1 MTATPGRR
9 EVSAVADRRRD
20 RRVTIRFDEAEYAAV
35 CQAAGQARLA
45 VSAWA
50 GRVLAAEAERAVR
63 PVPWA
68 VEVAW
73 VEDAAAEARRVGV
86 LLNQAVAALHATG
99 EAPAEL
105 DDAVAAARRAR
116 VALADAADRL
126 AEAGT
131 DAVA

>member
-1 MTATPGRR
+1 
-9 EVSAVADRRRD
+9 V
-20 RRVTIRFDEAEYAAV
+20 
-35 CQAAGQARLA
+35 
-45 VSAWA
+45 
-50 GRVLAAEAERAVR
+50 ERAVR

-68 VEVAW
+68 ADVAR
-73 VEDAAAEARRVGV
+73 VEDAATEARRVGV

-105 DDAVAAARRAR
+105 DDAVAAARRASA
-116 VALADAADRL
+116 ALADAADRL